1 MRLAAITLVCPQCGK
16 PFKTT
21 ASRKEFCSKSCAAAR
36 EKENNRR
43 NATAKSVISAK
54 LALKQVESSKEL
66 LSISAAAR
74 YLGVS
79 RPTIYKYIEEG
90 KLSPI
95 RKSDAVIR
103 IPIAQLQRSED
114 KTQQLP
120 SADATG
126 YMTKDEVIRKY
137 DISETWFHRR
147 VREKGVK
154 SVRMGA
160 KSYYQATVM
169 YQLFHKEDLKDIGN
183 WYTSEELAIREGISR
198 KHICATARKLGIK
211 VVRGSRISYIDK
223 EGWDNRKIAPAILER
238 DYMTADQIKQHYHIG
253 NKTLYDKIN
262 ASAVT
267 KVKKGNYVYF
277 LINDIDPL
285 FKDKEPHIPAE
296 IKRNYIR
303 SCDALKIY
311 HIGQKRFTEE
321 TKAANVEKV
330 RTEGN
335 FVWYR
340 KDQLDKLFKTII

>member
-1 MRLAAITLVCPQCGK
+1 MRLAAITQVCPQCGK
-16 PFKTT
+16 PFSTT
-21 ASRKEFCSKSCAAAR
+21 ASRKEYCSKSCAAAH
-36 EKENNRR
+36 EKENNYR
-43 NATAKSVISAK
+43 NANAKSIISEK
-54 LALKQVESSKEL
+54 LALKQVESSKDL

-103 IPIAQLQRSED
+103 IPMSQLQLSED

-120 SADATG
+120 SVDATG
-126 YMTKDEVIRKY
+126 YMTKEEVMRKY

-147 VREKGVK
+147 VKAKGVK

-169 YQLFHKEDLKDIGN
+169 RQLFHKEEVPDTTG

-211 VVRGSRISYIDK
+211 VVRGSKVSYIDR

-262 ASAVT
+262 ASIVT

-277 LINDIDPL
+277 LIKDIDPL
-285 FKDKEPHIPAE
+285 FKSKEPHIPVE

-303 SCDALKIY
+303 GCDALKIY
-311 HIGQKRFTEE
+311 HIGQKRFTAE
-321 TKAANVEKV
+321 TQAANVEKV

-340 KDQLDKLFKTII
+340 KDQLDKLFKTLI